1 MRILGALEVEAN
13 DFAADVL
20 IPPSRRDELMDL
32 PPKSRP
38 IIRFAYSI
46 GVSTGI
52 VVGQLQ
58 HRSVIG
64 RNQMNRLKRR
74 FNWQQISEAAT

>member
-1 MRILGALEVEAN
+1 
-13 DFAADVL
+13 
-20 IPPSRRDELMDL
+20 MDL
-32 PPKSRP
+32 PSKSRP

-58 HRSVIG
+58 HRAVIK
-64 RNQMNRLKRR
+64 RNQMNFLKRR
-74 FNWQQISEAAT
+74 FNWQQITEAAT